1 MDGESLY
8 QEIILDHHRHPRRGG
23 ELVAPTTEAVLDNPF
38 CADRIHL
45 ALTMEDDRIA
55 AISQKTQGCALS
67 RASASLMA
75 ETVAGMTLA
84 EVAALEARLRAM
96 LSEARQPVSLEE
108 WGELAALS
116 GVHRFPQRLPCAL
129 LAWNALNQAID
140 PQYKPA
146 WH

>member
-1 MDGESLY
+1 MDEEALY
-8 QEIILDHHRHPRRGG
+8 QEIILDHHRHPRRRG
-23 ELVAPTTEAVLDNPF
+23 ELDAPTAKAVLDNPF

-45 ALTMEDDRIA
+45 ALTVEEGRIA
-55 AISQKTQGCALS
+55 AIHQNTQGCALS

-96 LSEARQPVSLEE
+96 LSKDEQPVSLEE

-140 PQYKPA
+140 PEYKPA